1 MPYPSDHR
9 SRVRAKI
16 VDAARRVFNRRGF
29 EAGSIEEIM
38 AEAGMTRGGF
48 YRYFA
53 SKSDLYA
60 EVMDCF
66 FTNPNWENR
75 WDGVDLG
82 DVTGPPGPLIVRAYL
97 SRAHLREVE
106 HACPMVALPGD
117 VARGGEPAR
126 QAYAV
131 ALTAMANR
139 LQVGGPDRPTALA
152 IAALCIGGMVVAR
165 AADHVAIANEDSEA
179 ALAAALKLGGWD
191 AAYPRAFTGAAPS
204 A

>member
-117 VARGGEPAR
+117 VARGGAPSLRGCAHRDGEPA
-126 QAYAV
+126 A
-131 ALTAMANR
+131 
-139 LQVGGPDRPTALA
+139 GGRTGSADRPRHRRS
-152 IAALCIGGMVVAR
+152 V
-165 AADHVAIANEDSEA
+165 H
-179 ALAAALKLGGWD
+179 
-191 AAYPRAFTGAAPS
+191 
-204 A
+204 